1 MSHSGSSEYPLPLTG
16 PSSTSVLSNS
26 QVEQQRV
33 FNDSR
38 GVNSS
43 TKSAISSSSK
53 DSVRESIKIY
63 SVQAHKDHKRRSS
76 RQNVNE
82 KNRIN
87 NNHNIEQVI
96 VIIWKSNRMIKRDQ
110 NIFIMILTYN
120 ISRPPQKRNQGHF
133 CIKPQV

>member
-16 PSSTSVLSNS
+16 PSSTSILSNS
-26 QVEQQRV
+26 QAEQLEHQRV
-33 FNDSR
+33 SIDSR

-63 SVQAHKDHKRRSS
+63 SVKKDHKRRSL
-76 RQNVNE
+76 RQDVNE

-96 VIIWKSNRMIKRDQ
+96 VII
-110 NIFIMILTYN
+110 
-120 ISRPPQKRNQGHF
+120 
-133 CIKPQV
+133 

>member
-26 QVEQQRV
+26 QAEQLEHQRV
-33 FNDSR
+33 SIDSR

-53 DSVRESIKIY
+53 DSERKSIKIY
-63 SVQAHKDHKRRSS
+63 SVKAHKDNKRRSL
-76 RQNVNE
+76 RQDVNE

-96 VIIWKSNRMIKRDQ
+96 VII
-110 NIFIMILTYN
+110 
-120 ISRPPQKRNQGHF
+120 
-133 CIKPQV
+133 